1 METSGTGGTRK
12 ELGEYLVEAGI
23 IDQKVLFKALE
34 IQKVQK
40 KRIGQIL
47 INMGVADD
55 EDVAEALALQLK
67 IPFLH
72 LGEVKIEPE
81 VIALIPPE
89 MVENYLLI
97 PIRKTDQGLLV
108 AMALASMANPSEIY
122 ALEDLRFVT
131 GMHIQIAVASQK
143 DILEEIERYYPKPGI
158 ESELDSEPRI
168 GEDIQIL
175 TRNEAAADDMDAGE
189 LLGLAK
195 ASPVVRFSKAI
206 FADAIKLNASD
217 IHIEPQQGG
226 VVVRYR
232 IDGIMR
238 EIVKTDKLIHA
249 SLVSRIKVLADMD
262 ITIRRK
268 PQDGKFQIIIRDK
281 QYDMRVSTIPASYGE
296 KVTIR
301 ILDQGGALRRL
312 EDMDLPKSS
321 YQEFYDVLNL
331 NQGIFLVTG
340 PTGSGKSSTL
350 YTCLNRLNSRTVN
363 IMTVENPIEFDI
375 AGINQVQINPKAGIT
390 FADGLRSIL
399 RQDPDV
405 IMVGEIRDYETA
417 AIAFQ
422 AAQTGHLV
430 LSTLHTN
437 DAASAVIRLL
447 ELGIQPF
454 LVSASLIAVVGQ
466 RLVRRICKKCKAP
479 DPLGQEILKQFPQ
492 LAVVGDK
499 AAFWKG
505 AGCEACQ
512 YTGYSGRLGIFE
524 FLRITAALRNS
535 IASNVSAHALQ
546 EVAQKEGF
554 QLMGMDG
561 IKKAFGGLTTVEEV
575 LRVTLLPGI
584 DSIPPVTT
592 SSTRVLGELEK
603 ERMPFET
610 FSSQIGALKSKKVL
624 LVDDNEITL
633 KLISNILGSEGYRI
647 ITGNNGLEAI
657 KLALQEKPDL
667 IVTDY
672 LMPEMDGMTLIKEL
686 KSQLATRYI
695 PVMMLT
701 SKDDVDS
708 EVSVIGAGADD
719 YLTKPVNPKKFL
731 ARANR
736 LLGRAINGEL

>member
-1 METSGTGGTRK
+1 MEIPGTGGTRK
-12 ELGEYLVEAGI
+12 KLGDILVEAGL
-23 IDQKVLFKALE
+23 IDQKILFKALE
-34 IQKVQK
+34 TQKVQK

-47 INMGVADD
+47 INMGAADD
-55 EDVAEALALQLK
+55 EEIAKALARQLN
-67 IPFLH
+67 IPFLR
-72 LGEVKIEPE
+72 LSEVKIEHE
-81 VIALIPPE
+81 ILALIPPE

-108 AMALASMANPSEIY
+108 AMVNPLEIY
-122 ALEDLRFVT
+122 ALEDLRFIT
-131 GMHIQIAVASQK
+131 GMAINIAVASQK
-143 DILEEIERYYPKPGI
+143 DILAAIEKYYPKPGI
-158 ESELDSEPRI
+158 ETELDSVPRI

-175 TRNEAAADDMDAGE
+175 TRDEPAADDMEEGE

-217 IHIEPQQGG
+217 IHIEPEQGG

-232 IDGIMR
+232 IDGVMR
-238 EIVKTDKLIHA
+238 EVVKTDKLIHA

-262 ITIRRK
+262 IAIRRK

-281 QYDMRVSTIPASYGE
+281 QYDMRVSTIPTSYGE

-312 EDMDLPKSS
+312 ADMDLTKSL
-321 YQEFYDVLNL
+321 YQEFSDALSL

-405 IMVGEIRDYETA
+405 IMVGEIRDSETA

-437 DAASAVIRLL
+437 DAASAVVRLL
-447 ELGIQPF
+447 DLGVQPF

-466 RLVRRICKKCKAP
+466 RLVRRICNKCKAP

-512 YTGYSGRLGIFE
+512 YTGYAGRLGIFE
-524 FLRITAALRNS
+524 FLRITAALRSS
-535 IASNVSAHALQ
+535 IASNGSAHALQ
-546 EVAQKEGF
+546 EAAQKEGF

-561 IKKAFGGLTTVEEV
+561 IKKAFQGLTTVEEV

-584 DSIPPVTT
+584 DSIPPATT
-592 SSTRVLGELEK
+592 SSTHVLEELEK
-603 ERMPFET
+603 ERAPFET
-610 FSSQIGALKSKKVL
+610 PSSQIGALKSKKVL

-633 KLISNILGSEGYRI
+633 KLVSNILGSEGYRI
-647 ITGNNGLEAI
+647 ITGNNGIEAL

-672 LMPEMDGMTLIKEL
+672 LMPEMDGMMLIKKL

-695 PVMMLT
+695 PVIMLT
-701 SKDDVDS
+701 SEEDADS

-719 YLTKPVNPKKFL
+719 YLIKPVNPKTFL

-736 LLGRAINGEL
+736 LLGRVISGEL

>member
-1 METSGTGGTRK
+1 METSGAGGTRK
-12 ELGEYLVEAGI
+12 KLGDILVEAGV
-23 IDQKVLFKALE
+23 IDQKTLFNALE
-34 IQKVQK
+34 IQKVQR

-55 EDVAEALALQLK
+55 EGIAKALARQLK

-72 LGEVKIEPE
+72 LGEVKIEPGI
-81 VIALIPPE
+81 IALISPE

-108 AMALASMANPSEIY
+108 AMANPLEIY
-122 ALEDLRFVT
+122 ALEDLRFIT
-131 GMHIQIAVASQK
+131 GMPIHIAVASQK
-143 DILEEIERYYPKPGI
+143 DILEAIEKYYPKPGI

-175 TRNEAAADDMDAGE
+175 TRDEPAADDMDERE

-206 FADAIKLNASD
+206 FADAIKLKASD
-217 IHIEPQQGG
+217 IHIEPQQEG

-232 IDGIMR
+232 IDGVMR
-238 EIVKTDKLIHA
+238 EVVKTDKLFHA
-249 SLVSRIKVLADMD
+249 SLVSRIKILAKMD
-262 ITIRRK
+262 IAIRRK
-268 PQDGKFQIIIRDK
+268 PQDGKFQIRLRDK

-301 ILDQGGALRRL
+301 ILDQSGAVRLL
-312 EDMDLPKSS
+312 EDLDLGESLTQDLS
-321 YQEFYDVLNL
+321 DALSL

-363 IMTVENPIEFDI
+363 IMTVEDPIEFDI
-375 AGINQVQINPKAGIT
+375 AGISQVQINPKAGIT

-437 DAASAVIRLL
+437 DAASAVVRLL
-447 ELGIQPF
+447 DLGVQPF
-454 LVSASLIAVVGQ
+454 LVSASLIGVVGQ
-466 RLVRRICKKCKAP
+466 RLVRKICKKCKAP

-499 AAFWKG
+499 ATFWKG

-524 FLRITAALRNS
+524 FLRITEALRNS
-535 IASNVSAHALQ
+535 ITSNVSAHALQ
-546 EVAQKEGF
+546 EVAQEEGF

-561 IKKAFGGLTTVEEV
+561 IKKAFEGLTTVEEV
-575 LRVTLLPGI
+575 LRVTSLPGI
-584 DSIPPVTT
+584 DSTPPV
-592 SSTRVLGELEK
+592 SSSLPHVSEEWAE
-603 ERMPFET
+603 ERLPFET
-610 FSSQIGALKSKKVL
+610 PSSQVSSLKGKKVL

-672 LMPEMDGMTLIKEL
+672 LMPEMDGMMLIKKL

-701 SKDDVDS
+701 SKDDVES
-708 EVSVIGAGADD
+708 EVSVIEAGADD
-719 YLTKPVNPKKFL
+719 YLTKPVNPRKFL
-731 ARANR
+731 ARVNR
-736 LLGRAINGEL
+736 LLGRALGGEL

>member
-1 METSGTGGTRK
+1 MEISETGGTRK
-12 ELGEYLVEAGI
+12 KLGDILVEAGL
-23 IDQKVLFKALE
+23 IDQKILFNALE

-47 INMGVADD
+47 IKMGVADD
-55 EDVAEALALQLK
+55 EEIAKALARQLK

-72 LGEVKIEPE
+72 LGEVKIEPGI
-81 VIALIPPE
+81 IALIPPE
-89 MVENYLLI
+89 MVEKYLLI
-97 PIRKTDQGLLV
+97 PISKTDQGLLV
-108 AMALASMANPSEIY
+108 AMVNPLEIY
-122 ALEDLRFVT
+122 ALEDLRFIT
-131 GMHIQIAVASQK
+131 GMPIHIAVASQK
-143 DILEEIERYYPKPGI
+143 DILEAIEKYYPKPGI
-158 ESELDSEPRI
+158 ESDLDSEPRI

-175 TRNEAAADDMDAGE
+175 TRDEPDAEDMDERE

-206 FADAIKLNASD
+206 FADAIKLKASD
-217 IHIEPQQGG
+217 IHIEPQQES

-238 EIVKTDKLIHA
+238 EVVKTDKLFHA
-249 SLVSRIKVLADMD
+249 SLVSRIKILAKMD
-262 ITIRRK
+262 IAIRRK
-268 PQDGKFQIIIRDK
+268 PQDGKFQIKLRDN

-301 ILDQGGALRRL
+301 ILDQSQSVRLL
-312 EDMDLPKSS
+312 EDLDLGESLTQDLS
-321 YQEFYDVLNL
+321 DALSL

-363 IMTVENPIEFDI
+363 IMTVEDPIEFDI
-375 AGINQVQINPKAGIT
+375 AGISQVQINPKAGIT
-390 FADGLRSIL
+390 FADGLKSIL

-417 AIAFQ
+417 SIAFQ

-437 DAASAVIRLL
+437 DAASAVVRLL
-447 ELGIQPF
+447 DLGVEPF
-454 LVSASLIAVVGQ
+454 LVSASLIGVVGQ

-479 DPLGQEILKQFPQ
+479 DPLGPQILKQFPQ
-492 LAVVGDK
+492 LAVVRDK

-524 FLRITAALRNS
+524 FLKISEALRNS
-535 IASNVSAHALQ
+535 ITSNVSAHALQ

-561 IKKAFGGLTTVEEV
+561 ITKAFEGLTTVEEV
-575 LRVTLLPGI
+575 LRVTSLPGI
-584 DSIPPVTT
+584 DSTPPVPT
-592 SSTRVLGELEK
+592 SLPHVSEEWAE
-603 ERMPFET
+603 ERLPFET
-610 FSSQIGALKSKKVL
+610 PSSQMSSLNAKKVL

-633 KLISNILGSEGYRI
+633 KIISNILGSEGYRI

-667 IVTDY
+667 VVTDY
-672 LMPEMDGMTLIKEL
+672 LMPEMDGMMLIKKL

-708 EVSVIGAGADD
+708 EINVIEAGADD
-719 YLTKPVNPKKFL
+719 YLTKPVNPRKFL
-731 ARANR
+731 ARVNR
-736 LLGRAINGEL
+736 LLGRAIGGEL

>member
-1 METSGTGGTRK
+1 METSGTGGTLK
-12 ELGEYLVEAGI
+12 KLGDILVEAGL
-23 IDQKVLFKALE
+23 IDQTILLKALE
-34 IQKVQK
+34 IQKAQK

-55 EDVAEALALQLK
+55 EEIAKALALQLK
-67 IPFLH
+67 IPFLR
-72 LGEVKIEPE
+72 LGEVKIEHE
-81 VIALIPPE
+81 ILALIPPE
-89 MVENYLLI
+89 MVENYLLV

-108 AMALASMANPSEIY
+108 AMVNPLEIY
-122 ALEDLRFVT
+122 ALEDLRFIT
-131 GMHIQIAVASQK
+131 GMPIHIAVASQK
-143 DILEEIERYYPKPGI
+143 DIMEAIEKYYPKPGV
-158 ESELDSEPRI
+158 ESELDSETRI
-168 GEDIQIL
+168 GDDIQIL
-175 TRNEAAADDMDAGE
+175 TRDEPVADDLDERE
-189 LLGLAK
+189 LPGLEN

-238 EIVKTDKLIHA
+238 EVVKTDKLFHA
-249 SLVSRIKVLADMD
+249 SLVSRIKILAKMD
-262 ITIRRK
+262 IAIRRK
-268 PQDGKFQIIIRDK
+268 PQDGKFQIKIRDK

-301 ILDQGGALRRL
+301 ILDQGGTIRRL
-312 EDMDLPKSS
+312 EDMDLTKSL
-321 YQEFYDVLNL
+321 YQEFSDALSL
-331 NQGIFLVTG
+331 NQGILLVTG

-363 IMTVENPIEFDI
+363 IMTVENPVEFDI
-375 AGINQVQINPKAGIT
+375 AGISQVQINPKAGIT

-417 AIAFQ
+417 SIAFQ

-437 DAASAVIRLL
+437 DAASAVVRLL
-447 ELGIQPF
+447 DLGVQPF
-454 LVSASLIAVVGQ
+454 LISASLIGVVGQ

-492 LAVVGDK
+492 LAVMGDK
-499 AAFWKG
+499 AAFWRG

-512 YTGYSGRLGIFE
+512 HTGYSGRVGIFE
-524 FLRITAALRNS
+524 FLRITAAIRNS

-561 IKKAFGGLTTVEEV
+561 IRKAFEGLTTVEEV
-575 LRVTLLPGI
+575 FRVAVLPWI
-584 DSIPPVTT
+584 DSIPPVRT
-592 SSTRVLGELEK
+592 SSTNVLGELEK
-603 ERMPFET
+603 ERAPFET
-610 FSSQIGALKSKKVL
+610 HSSQIGSLESKKVL
-624 LVDDNEITL
+624 LVDDNAITL

-647 ITGNNGLEAI
+647 ITGNNGIEAI
-657 KLALQEKPDL
+657 RLALQEKPDL

-672 LMPEMDGMTLIKEL
+672 LMPEMDGMMLIKEL

-736 LLGRAINGEL
+736 LLGRVISGEL

>member
-281 QYDMRVSTIPASYGE
+281 QYDMRVSTIPTSYGE

-312 EDMDLPKSS
+312 ADMDLTKSL
-321 YQEFYDVLNL
+321 YQEFSDALSL

-437 DAASAVIRLL
+437 DAASAVVRLL
-447 ELGIQPF
+447 DLGVQPF

-561 IKKAFGGLTTVEEV
+561 IKKAFEGLTTVEEV

-610 FSSQIGALKSKKVL
+610 FSSQIGTLKSKKVL

-667 IVTDY
+667 IVTGY
-672 LMPEMDGMTLIKEL
+672 LMPEMDGMTLIKKL

-701 SKDDVDS
+701 SRDDVDS
-708 EVSVIGAGADD
+708 EASVIGAGADD
-719 YLTKPVNPKKFL
+719 YLTKPVNPKTFL
-731 ARANR
+731 ARASR
-736 LLGRAINGEL
+736 LLGRAISGEL

>member
-1 METSGTGGTRK
+1 MATSGTDGTRK

-23 IDQKVLFKALE
+23 IDQKALFKALE
-34 IQKVQK
+34 MQKVQK

-55 EDVAEALALQLK
+55 EEIAKALARQLN
-67 IPFLH
+67 IPFLR

-81 VIALIPPE
+81 AIALIPPE

-108 AMALASMANPSEIY
+108 AMGLASMANPSETY
-122 ALEDLRFVT
+122 ALEDLRFIT
-131 GMHIQIAVASQK
+131 GMPIQIAVASQK

-175 TRNEAAADDMDAGE
+175 RWNEPAADDMDEGE

-226 VVVRYR
+226 VIVRYR
-232 IDGIMR
+232 IDGVMR

-262 ITIRRK
+262 IAIRRK
-268 PQDGKFQIIIRDK
+268 PQDGKFQIMVRDN

-312 EDMDLPKSS
+312 EDMDLTKSS
-321 YQEFYDVLNL
+321 CQEFYDVLNF

-405 IMVGEIRDYETA
+405 IMVGEIRDSETA

-437 DAASAVIRLL
+437 DAASAVVRLL
-447 ELGIQPF
+447 DLGVQPF
-454 LVSASLIAVVGQ
+454 LISASLIAVVGQ
-466 RLVRRICKKCKAP
+466 RLVRRICNKCKAP

-512 YTGYSGRLGIFE
+512 YTGYAGRLGIFE
-524 FLRITAALRNS
+524 FLRITAALRSS
-535 IASNVSAHALQ
+535 IASNGSAHALQ
-546 EVAQKEGF
+546 EAAQKEGF

-561 IKKAFGGLTTVEEV
+561 IKKAFQGLTTVEEV

-584 DSIPPVTT
+584 DSIPPATT
-592 SSTRVLGELEK
+592 SSTHVLEELEK
-603 ERMPFET
+603 ERAPFET
-610 FSSQIGALKSKKVL
+610 PSSQIGALKSKKVL

-633 KLISNILGSEGYRI
+633 KLVSNILESEGYRI
-647 ITGNNGLEAI
+647 ITGNNGLEAL

-672 LMPEMDGMTLIKEL
+672 LMPEMDGMMLIKKL

-695 PVMMLT
+695 PVIMLT
-701 SKDDVDS
+701 SEEDADS

-719 YLTKPVNPKKFL
+719 YLIKPVNPKTFL

-736 LLGRAINGEL
+736 LLGRVISGEL

>member
-1 METSGTGGTRK
+1 MATSGTDGTRK

-23 IDQKVLFKALE
+23 IDQKALFKALE
-34 IQKVQK
+34 MQKVQK

-55 EDVAEALALQLK
+55 EEIAKALARQLN
-67 IPFLH
+67 IPFLR

-81 VIALIPPE
+81 AIALIPPE

-108 AMALASMANPSEIY
+108 AMGLASMANPSETY
-122 ALEDLRFVT
+122 ALEDLRFIT
-131 GMHIQIAVASQK
+131 GMPIQIAVASQK

-175 TRNEAAADDMDAGE
+175 RWNEPAADDMDEGE

-217 IHIEPQQGG
+217 IHIEPEQGG

-232 IDGIMR
+232 IDGVMR
-238 EIVKTDKLIHA
+238 EVVKTDKLIHA

-262 ITIRRK
+262 IAIRRK

-281 QYDMRVSTIPASYGE
+281 QYDMRVSTIPTSYGE

-312 EDMDLPKSS
+312 ADMDLTKSL
-321 YQEFYDVLNL
+321 YQEFSDALSL

-417 AIAFQ
+417 GIAFQ

-437 DAASAVIRLL
+437 DAASAVVRLL
-447 ELGIQPF
+447 DLGVQPF
-454 LVSASLIAVVGQ
+454 LISASLIAVVGQ
-466 RLVRRICKKCKAP
+466 RLVRRICNKCKAP

-492 LAVVGDK
+492 LAVVRDK

-512 YTGYSGRLGIFE
+512 YTGYAGRLGIFE
-524 FLRITAALRNS
+524 FLRITAALRSS
-535 IASNVSAHALQ
+535 IASNGSAHALQ
-546 EVAQKEGF
+546 EAAQKEGF

-561 IKKAFGGLTTVEEV
+561 IRKAFEGLTTVEEV

-584 DSIPPVTT
+584 DSIPPVTA
-592 SSTRVLGELEK
+592 SSPHVLGELEK
-603 ERMPFET
+603 ERAPFET
-610 FSSQIGALKSKKVL
+610 PSSQIGSLKSKKVL

-633 KLISNILGSEGYRI
+633 KLVSNILGSEGYRI
-647 ITGNNGLEAI
+647 ITGNNGIEAL

-672 LMPEMDGMTLIKEL
+672 LMPEMDGMMLIKEL

-719 YLTKPVNPKKFL
+719 YLIKPVNPKTFL

-736 LLGRAINGEL
+736 LLGRVISGEL